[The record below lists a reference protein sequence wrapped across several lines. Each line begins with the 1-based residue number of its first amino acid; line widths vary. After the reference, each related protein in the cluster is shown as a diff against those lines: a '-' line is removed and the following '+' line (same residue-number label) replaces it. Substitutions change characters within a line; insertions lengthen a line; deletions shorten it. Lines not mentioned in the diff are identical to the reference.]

1 MADRVFVY
9 VDGESHFIRSENA
22 WRKLHGSEANLDELR
37 HNGQPDDR
45 MILVDARAKVFWTR
59 KMNPGVDRAYY
70 FTSFAGDKPG
80 LHNTKVNLREFD
92 LEPCVTHERRELA
105 DQRRHSLQTQHLIEK
120 AKGVDIA
127 LAVRM
132 LEDAQ
137 REAFDVCH
145 LYTSDIDF
153 LPLITAVRGKG
164 MRVYV
169 HGYKDGLTNESE
181 FLHECDKFFELAEM
195 LRNECYWLR

>member
-1 MADRVFVY
+1 
-9 VDGESHFIRSENA
+9 
-22 WRKLHGSEANLDELR
+22 
-37 HNGQPDDR
+37 
-45 MILVDARAKVFWTR
+45 
-59 KMNPGVDRAYY
+59 MNPGVDRAYY
-70 FTSFAGDKPG
+70 FTSFAGDGPG
-80 LHNTKVNLREFD
+80 LHNTKVMLRDFD

-105 DQRRHSLQTQHLIEK
+105 RQRHNSLQTQYLIEK

-169 HGYKDGLTNESE
+169 HGYKEGLATESE
-181 FLHECDKFFELAEM
+181 FFHECDKFFELAEM
-195 LRNECYWLR
+195 LRDECHRVR